1 MVKIIIVTGFLGSGK
16 TTFLK
21 DLLKNTS
28 KNIAFII
35 NELGKIGLDDK
46 LLKHSIISNCD
57 TLLLDNGCLCCN
69 KIDNLK
75 VSLENLLNNYEKNKK
90 PLDFVI
96 IETTGIANV
105 APIIYTVLSDIFLS
119 NHFCIHKIIT
129 VIDAQNYE
137 NHIKNDENI
146 NQIASA
152 NEIIITK
159 KDLNNDFKKDK
170 LNNINASA
178 FVYFKDEYNEEM
190 FFNKTN
196 KMPLISNL
204 NNHISKTISISFEFK
219 KELDWDRFCIW
230 LSMLLYKYGENI
242 LRIKGILDVGANH
255 CVSVNG
261 IYHHIYP
268 AEHVKINPKQSN
280 LIIIFQKLEKSKII
294 KSFTKFLNLNDDE
307 VIIY

>member
-57 TLLLDNGCLCCN
+57 TLLLGNGCLCCN

-152 NEIIITK
+152 NEIVITK
-159 KDLNNDFKKDK
+159 CDLKNDFSKNKPTE
-170 LNNINASA
+170 INSSA
-178 FVYFKDEYNEEM
+178 FVYVKKEYSEELFFK
-190 FFNKTN
+190 KSN
-196 KMPLISNL
+196 KMPLIKNTNIH
-204 NNHISKTISISFEFK
+204 NNINSISFEFK
-219 KELDWDRFCIW
+219 KELDWDKFSIW
-230 LSMLLYKYGENI
+230 LSMFLYKYGKKI
-242 LRIKGILDVGANH
+242 LRIKGILDVGANE
-255 CVSVNG
+255 CVNING

-268 AEHVKINPKQSN
+268 TEHIKIKPKKSN
-280 LIIIFQKLEKSKII
+280 LIIIFKDLDKSKII
-294 KSFTKFLNLNDDE
+294 KSFTTFIKISEKDFL
-307 VIIY
+307 VF